1 MGRFPVLSDGKKGDV
16 SNDFGGALLR
26 LKMKIPDSKKTN
38 RFYRQVKKQ
47 NKKSLNANSVLG
59 KGTIRKR
66 MLGAFKKMG
75 VSNNFLR
82 SHALR
87 GEFITRL
94 ANDDSVNAQET
105 MSAARHRSI
114 TASSAYQKT
123 SKKSESNRFGALFK
137 NRKIDE
143 LEDADVK
150 SAVSKIDVLED
161 ADVKSVVS
169 IPSESN
175 SVQDI
180 LVRNEE
186 TAHTE
191 NNGCKKFSIF
201 TQAALNGLRHD
212 LSRMQQNVSSSS
224 PSSGKWTWNLDFE
237 EPSGPTPNRR
247 PSPLNP
253 YNTTRDIDNTS
264 RASSSHS
271 SRNFACNMATCSS
284 SRVPSD
290 RESEIISL
298 RQNVRSL
305 EHEVRMMTYPYRN
318 NEDDNEELY
327 RDYLAHSYECDGEMN
342 NRIKRRKR
350 YHRQSNYYRR
360 CPF

>member
-191 NNGCKKFSIF
+191 NNGCKEFSIF
-201 TQAALNGLRHD
+201 T
-212 LSRMQQNVSSSS
+212 
-224 PSSGKWTWNLDFE
+224 
-237 EPSGPTPNRR
+237 
-247 PSPLNP
+247 
-253 YNTTRDIDNTS
+253 
-264 RASSSHS
+264 
-271 SRNFACNMATCSS
+271 
-284 SRVPSD
+284 
-290 RESEIISL
+290 
-298 RQNVRSL
+298 
-305 EHEVRMMTYPYRN
+305 
-318 NEDDNEELY
+318 
-327 RDYLAHSYECDGEMN
+327 
-342 NRIKRRKR
+342 
-350 YHRQSNYYRR
+350 
-360 CPF
+360 